1 LYVWG
6 DGCTHC
12 AGAMNLADVASKKAK
27 EAGGDNARGYCPR
40 LLPAAT
46 LLVEIVQIEQCFP
59 QIALVV

>member
-1 LYVWG
+1 
-6 DGCTHC
+6 
-12 AGAMNLADVASKKAK
+12 MNLADVASKKAK